1 MYGGEAKIAE
11 RLTFPRS
18 VTREQVLEA
27 IRTGVHDVMV
37 ERPRMLAAATLL
49 PCLDCRHGAKAL
61 EEVAATYAALLH
73 GERPPRELDDR
84 PLAFLPRTCCRQ
96 AKPYANNR
104 ANDSRPADAMVVE
117 TPA

>member
-1 MYGGEAKIAE
+1 MAE

-27 IRTGVHDVMV
+27 IRTGVHDAMI

-61 EEVAATYAALLH
+61 EEVAAAYAAHQRDEQRVRDGRRL
-73 GERPPRELDDR
+73 EY
-84 PLAFLPRTCCRQ
+84 LPRTCCRQ
-96 AKPYANNR
+96 AKPDAG
-104 ANDSRPADAMVVE
+104 AMVA
-117 TPA
+117 TGAMLAKSPA